1 MSSDD
6 KELAESLRQEAV
18 WRYINEY
25 EKFPAIFTSN
35 YSLQPVLDGN
45 GKEPPV
51 KATATGEDDF
61 EELKRRVASLGVKD
75 ALELYKYIKMQLG
88 I

>member
-1 MSSDD
+1 MSKGSGGQFWQSVN
-6 KELAESLRQEAV
+6 A
-18 WRYINEY
+18 Y
-25 EKFPAIFTSN
+25 EKVPATFTSN
-35 YSLQPVLDGN
+35 DNLQPVFDGN